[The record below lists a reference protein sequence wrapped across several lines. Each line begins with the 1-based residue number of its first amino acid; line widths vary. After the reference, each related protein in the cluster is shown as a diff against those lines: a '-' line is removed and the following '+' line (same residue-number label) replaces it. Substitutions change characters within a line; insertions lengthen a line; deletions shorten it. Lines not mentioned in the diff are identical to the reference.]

1 VCRHASRE
9 LPPEPRS
16 ASVARAFLRDCFT
29 DWDLMELYDDAALAL
44 TELVANAVMHAAT
57 PLVVAI
63 SCERGMVEIAVH
75 DGNPSMPAIRP
86 HRTDIEGDIRR
97 ALAAEADAE
106 AEADADADADADAI
120 GPIDERDPRVYVG
133 DVGSLAGGRGL
144 LLVDA
149 LSAQWGVSPLSD
161 GKAVWVRTPVPES
174 WPHGADCP
182 CADGA
187 ESTVLGSGR
196 TVVHRG

>member
-1 VCRHASRE
+1 
-9 LPPEPRS
+9 
-16 ASVARAFLRDCFT
+16 
-29 DWDLMELYDDAALAL
+29 MELYDDAALAL

-63 SCERGMVEIAVH
+63 SCEGGMVEIAVH

-86 HRTDIEGDIRR
+86 HRTDIEADIRQ
-97 ALAAEADAE
+97 ALAAEAA
-106 AEADADADADADAI
+106 AATGAA
-120 GPIDERDPRVYVG
+120 GPIDERDPRAYVG
-133 DVGSLAGGRGL
+133 DAGPLAGGRGL

-161 GKAVWVRTPVPES
+161 GKAVWVRTPVPPD

-182 CADGA
+182 CAHA
-187 ESTVLGSGR
+187 EGSTVLGSGR
-196 TVVHRG
+196 TVVHRC

>member
-1 VCRHASRE
+1 
-9 LPPEPRS
+9 
-16 ASVARAFLRDCFT
+16 
-29 DWDLMELYDDAALAL
+29 MELYDDAALAL

-97 ALAAEADAE
+97 ALAAEADAA
-106 AEADADADADADAI
+106 AEAAAI

-133 DVGSLAGGRGL
+133 DAGSLAGGRGL

-182 CADGA
+182 CADGE

-196 TVVHRG
+196 TVVHRC

>member
-9 LPPEPRS
+9 LPHEPKS

-29 DWDLMELYDDAALAL
+29 DWGLMELYDDAALAL

-63 SCERGMVEIAVH
+63 SCEGGMVEIAVH

-86 HRTDIEGDIRR
+86 HRTDIEGDIRQ
-97 ALAAEADAE
+97 ALAAEAAAAE
-106 AEADADADADADAI
+106 F
-120 GPIDERDPRVYVG
+120 IDERDPRVYVG
-133 DVGSLAGGRGL
+133 DAGSLAGGRGL

-161 GKAVWVRTPVPES
+161 GKAVWVRTPVPEG
-174 WPHGADCP
+174 WPHSADCP
-182 CADGA
+182 CADEA

-196 TVVHRG
+196 TVVHRC

>member
-16 ASVARAFLRDCFT
+16 ASVARAFLRECFT

-44 TELVANAVMHAAT
+44 TELVSNAVMHAAT

-63 SCERGMVEIAVH
+63 SCEGGMVEIAVH

-86 HRTDIEGDIRR
+86 HRTDIEGDIRQ
-97 ALAAEADAE
+97 ALAAEAAVAE
-106 AEADADADADADAI
+106 
-120 GPIDERDPRVYVG
+120 PIDERDPRVYIG
-133 DVGSLAGGRGL
+133 DAGSLAGGRGL
-144 LLVDA
+144 LIVDA

-161 GKAVWVRTPVPES
+161 GKAVWVRTPVPAG
-174 WPHGADCP
+174 WPHGADCS
-182 CADGA
+182 CAGEERA
-187 ESTVLGSGR
+187 TVLGSGR
-196 TVVHRG
+196 TVVHRR